1 MTSISS
7 TDTIIILGYPSKR
20 EGQPSAILRS
30 RLDKGIELYNNGVA
44 KNIILTGSAV
54 RNRNIEAEVM
64 ADYCIKAGVP
74 ADKLMLEKKAQ
85 NTYENALFA
94 RKIMKAHRYRTGT
107 IVTSDFHIH
116 RAKFIFKHF
125 AQDLQFIAAPYPQDA
140 PLLLKYY
147 FMLRE
152 KMIIW
157 YLCLLG
163 DKKYHRASS
172 LA

>member
-1 MTSISS
+1 MSAINS
-7 TDTIIILGYPSKR
+7 TDTIIILGYPSKK

-30 RLDKGIELYNNGVA
+30 RLDKGIELYKKGIA
-44 KNIILTGSAV
+44 SNIILTGSAV
-54 RNRNIEAEVM
+54 RNKNVEAEVM
-64 ADYCIKAGVP
+64 ADYCIKAGIP
-74 ADKLMLEKKAQ
+74 ADKLTLEKNAQ
-85 NTYENALFA
+85 NTYQNALFT
-94 RKIMKAHRYRTGT
+94 RKIMKARHYRTGT
-107 IVTSDFHIH
+107 IVTSDFHVH
-116 RAKFIFKHF
+116 RSRFIFKHF

-152 KMIIW
+152 KLIIW